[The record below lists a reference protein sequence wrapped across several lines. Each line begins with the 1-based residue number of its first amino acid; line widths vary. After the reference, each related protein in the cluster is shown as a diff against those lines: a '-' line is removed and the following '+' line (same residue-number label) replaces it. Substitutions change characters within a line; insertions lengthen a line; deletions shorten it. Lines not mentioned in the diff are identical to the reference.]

1 MAALW
6 KAYSNEVPARRAAA
20 ALRAAGVPPR
30 DLWLLTGHPLHDIR
44 TEPAGTFAGSAE
56 PGAPVG
62 TFAND
67 VRLRCQGA
75 GTFAGDADRQRQG
88 SFADAN
94 RELIVSYDNGAEHA
108 RVAGDPAV
116 RQVLR
121 SATVGDTADRVVDEL
136 HLGHAAVLVE
146 VAEITAGDA
155 AARLEEAARAA

>member
-1 MAALW
+1 MATLW
-6 KAYSNEVPARRAAA
+6 KTYSNEALARRAAA
-20 ALRAAGVPPR
+20 ALRAAGVPAH
-30 DLWLLTGHPLHDIR
+30 DLRLLTGQPVHDLR
-44 TEPAGTFAGSAE
+44 TEPAGTFAGIAE
-56 PGAPVG
+56 PRAPVG
-62 TFAND
+62 TFANV

-75 GTFAGDADRQRQG
+75 GTFAGDADRQRKG

-94 RELIVSYDNGAEHA
+94 RELVVSYDNGAECA

-121 SATVGDTADRVVDEL
+121 SATAGDTADRVVDEL